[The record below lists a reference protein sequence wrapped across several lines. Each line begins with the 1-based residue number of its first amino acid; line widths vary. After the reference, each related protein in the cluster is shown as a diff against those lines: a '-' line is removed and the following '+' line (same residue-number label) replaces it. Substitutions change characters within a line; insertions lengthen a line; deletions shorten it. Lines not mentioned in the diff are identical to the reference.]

1 MTEVSEVNEELLS
14 LRDEIDKID
23 SELIRLFKDRF
34 VVSEKIANYKI
45 KAGKAIYDPERE
57 KVKLDRVSSL
67 GEDEFEK
74 EALSELFA
82 KIMELSRKKQQQI
95 KEV

>member
-1 MTEVSEVNEELLS
+1 MTEVSEAKEDLLT

-23 SELIRLFKDRF
+23 SELVRLFKDRF
-34 VVSEKIANYKI
+34 VVSEKIANYKMTV
-45 KAGKAIYDPERE
+45 GKPIYDPERE
-57 KVKLDRVSSL
+57 KVKIDSVSSF

-74 EALSELFA
+74 EALSELFT